1 VAARRSVWS
10 VPEVQELAARF
21 VPVADEVGRL
31 QRGEEADAVFF
42 RSFCE
47 LGHYGGRTSPSNTRQ
62 GIYAVTASGTFLAS
76 INTRDPAAMAKM
88 MTEALARFDALPAA
102 SRSGER
108 AALDPNAIR
117 RFENRFPEDGLVLR
131 VVTRDLPRPTVSEG
145 WRGTAWNVDHAWFRR
160 AEVAAF
166 VPAPE
171 PGAEAALP
179 DAVLLRLVRAHF
191 VDNVRGQT
199 PALGAEHVP
208 VRRLVA
214 RTERVDGD
222 VQVLALEGNVKVER
236 RGNWATRG
244 HGPVSPQQLGY
255 DAALLGD
262 AHYDRAAGRFVA
274 FRLLAVGQRQ
284 GATEFNQRDDDRGP
298 APMGI
303 ALELAP
309 AGTSRVAPSLHHV
322 YGW

>member
-10 VPEVQELAARF
+10 VPEVQALAARF

-31 QRGEEADAVFF
+31 QRGDEADCEFF

-47 LGHYGGRTSPSNTRQ
+47 LGHYGGRTKPSNTRQ
-62 GIYAVTASGTFLAS
+62 GIYAVTASGTLLAS
-76 INTRDPAAMAKM
+76 INTRDPGATMRM
-88 MTEALARFDALPAA
+88 MTDALARFDALPAA
-102 SRSGER
+102 SRSGGR
-108 AALDPNAIR
+108 AALDPAAIR
-117 RFENRFPEDGLVLR
+117 RFENRCPDDGLVLR
-131 VVTRDLPRPTVSEG
+131 VVTRDLPRTKVTDG
-145 WRGTAWNVDHAWFRR
+145 WRGAAWNVDHAWFRR

-179 DAVLLRLVRAHF
+179 DPVLVRLVRAHF

-199 PALGAEHVP
+199 PALSAQHV
-208 VRRLVA
+208 VARRLVA

-222 VQVLALEGNVKVER
+222 VQVLALEGHVKVER
-236 RGNWATRG
+236 AGSWATHG
-244 HGPVSPQQLGY
+244 HGPVSPQTLGY
-255 DAALLGD
+255 DAVLLGD
-262 AHYDRAAGRFVA
+262 ARYDRAAGRFVA
-274 FRLLAVGQRQ
+274 FRLLAVGQRH
-284 GATEFNQRDDDRGP
+284 GATEFNQREDDPGP

-303 ALELAP
+303 AMELAP
-309 AGTSRVAPSLHHV
+309 AGSPRVAPSLHHV